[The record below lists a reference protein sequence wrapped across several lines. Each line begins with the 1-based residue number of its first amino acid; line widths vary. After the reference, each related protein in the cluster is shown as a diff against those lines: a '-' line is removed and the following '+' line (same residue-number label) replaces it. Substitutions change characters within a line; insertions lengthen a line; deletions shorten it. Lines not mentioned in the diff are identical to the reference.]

1 MDFLSLPPSY
11 TTPMSVRG
19 FMIFEDAKLPDSLAP
34 YSDFLSKW
42 GKKGAIQFIPLSEGS
57 YWLAVI
63 GLGKRVER
71 SSDLTTLYRNKTAEY
86 IRKGTTIG
94 LKIFSLALPEPP
106 TAASSKAIAEG
117 AILGN
122 YRFTKYRSTDTSP
135 AATCESFFLEGGDL
149 QAMEQGR
156 HVATAQTYSRD
167 LANEPGNVI
176 TPLIMADIARE
187 IASRHGMELT
197 ILDEQQIQ
205 DKGLLALW
213 HVGKGSKTPP
223 RLVHLTYHPQGEE
236 TLGKIALVGKSV
248 TFDSGGLCI
257 KTRDGIKTMK
267 CDKTG
272 ACNVLGIM
280 NALPALQCPYE
291 VHGLFGAVEN
301 MPDGNAYRP
310 DDIIRAFNGK
320 TIEIKNTDA
329 EGRVTLADMLA
340 YTSTLKPNA
349 IIDMATLTGAAVTAL
364 GNYTAGLVSD
374 WDKLSNDV
382 LLSAEKAGERFHRFA
397 MDDEKLR
404 EQIDTPYADVVNTGG
419 PGGGVITAGMFLREF
434 VDPTIPWAHLDIAAV
449 DYYEKEFDC
458 YGLGASAFATRTCLE
473 YLLAEHK

>member
-1 MDFLSLPPSY
+1 MDFLSSHPSY
-11 TTPMSVRG
+11 TTPTSVRG
-19 FMIFEDAKLPDSLAP
+19 FMIFEDIKIPESLTLYSSLA
-34 YSDFLSKW
+34 SKW
-42 GKKGAIQFIPLSEGS
+42 GKKGSIQFIPSSEGTH
-57 YWLAVI
+57 WIAII
-63 GLGKRVER
+63 GLGKK
-71 SSDLTTLYRNKTAEY
+71 SDKNSDIICLYRNKTAEFV
-86 IRKGTTIG
+86 RKGTAMGVTS
-94 LKIFSLALPEPP
+94 FSLTLPEEP
-106 TAASSKAIAEG
+106 TDATSKAVAEG

-122 YRFTKYRSTDTSP
+122 YRFTKYRTTDTSP
-135 AATCESFFLEGGDL
+135 ATQCESFFLEKGNL
-149 QAMEQGR
+149 EAMERGR
-156 HVATAQTYSRD
+156 YIASAQTYSRD

-176 TPLIMADIARE
+176 TPLTMADIARE
-187 IASRHGMELT
+187 IASQYNMDLT

-205 DKGLLALW
+205 DQGLLALW

-223 RLVHLTYHPQGEE
+223 RLVHLTYHPQGIEP
-236 TLGKIALVGKSV
+236 LGKIAIVGKSV

-257 KTRDGIKTMK
+257 KTRAGIKTMK

-280 NALPALQCPYE
+280 KALTPLQCPYE
-291 VHGLFGAVEN
+291 VHGFFGAVEN
-301 MPDGNAYRP
+301 MPDGNSYRP

-340 YTSTLKPNA
+340 YASTFKPQA

-364 GNYTAGLVSD
+364 GNYTAGLVCDYDELSD
-374 WDKLSNDV
+374 DLFQVASTT
-382 LLSAEKAGERFHRFA
+382 GERFHRFC

-419 PGGGVITAGMFLREF
+419 PGGGVITAGMFLKEF

-473 YLLAEHK
+473 YLLRNHK

>member
-1 MDFLSLPPSY
+1 
-11 TTPMSVRG
+11 
-19 FMIFEDAKLPDSLAP
+19 
-34 YSDFLSKW
+34 
-42 GKKGAIQFIPLSEGS
+42 
-57 YWLAVI
+57 
-63 GLGKRVER
+63 
-71 SSDLTTLYRNKTAEY
+71 
-86 IRKGTTIG
+86 
-94 LKIFSLALPEPP
+94 
-106 TAASSKAIAEG
+106 
-117 AILGN
+117 
-122 YRFTKYRSTDTSP
+122 
-135 AATCESFFLEGGDL
+135 
-149 QAMEQGR
+149 
-156 HVATAQTYSRD
+156 
-167 LANEPGNVI
+167 
-176 TPLIMADIARE
+176 
-187 IASRHGMELT
+187 
-197 ILDEQQIQ
+197 
-205 DKGLLALW
+205 
-213 HVGKGSKTPP
+213 
-223 RLVHLTYHPQGEE
+223 
-236 TLGKIALVGKSV
+236 
-248 TFDSGGLCI
+248 
-257 KTRDGIKTMK
+257 MK